1 MNFFQRIAGKFRE
14 LAKFLRDVRTELRK
28 VIWPSRKQ
36 TINYTIVV
44 LFAVVF
50 VATLI
55 SVTDAAFSTIIR
67 RLLGI

>member
-1 MNFFQRIAGKFRE
+1 MKFFQSLADKFRD

-28 VIWPSRKQ
+28 VIWPTRKQ
-36 TINYTIVV
+36 TVNYTLVV

-50 VATLI
+50 VSALI
-55 SVTDAAFSTIIR
+55 AVTDAAFSTIIR